1 MSQVSRYGADNIQPS
16 QQPGNLGKGHAMT
29 TSTAFKKGTKPGPGR
44 PKGMPNKATKEL
56 KEMILSALDGAGG
69 VEYLVERANDPR
81 TASAFIAL
89 VGKVLPMTIAGTGDN
104 GALIVE
110 ITRFGQD
117 KAP

>member
-1 MSQVSRYGADNIQPS
+1 
-16 QQPGNLGKGHAMT
+16 MT

>member
-1 MSQVSRYGADNIQPS
+1 
-16 QQPGNLGKGHAMT
+16 
-29 TSTAFKKGTKPGPGR
+29 
-44 PKGMPNKATKEL
+44 MPNKATKEL

-104 GALIVE
+104 GALVVE
-110 ITRFGQD
+110 ITRFGPD